1 MAEAQDEPDEM
12 PDDGG
17 ESISADD
24 VNRLDYLELAVASK
38 QRRKSVREFPRLL
51 ATAARLLWT
60 SGRRVALTTF
70 AVQGVSAVAIA
81 VQVILVKIV
90 LDRILASN
98 RASGSLRDA
107 LLPTVGLVLVNSLT
121 SVAAIVGGLQQR
133 LMAELVDRQV
143 QRQVLDVTQAVDLSD
158 FEDPDFYDQARRV
171 EVSATTRTLQVTQA
185 MIAVVTGG
193 IGMAAGVIAI
203 LALAPV
209 LLPLLLLSGIPLFV
223 VARRGGR
230 LEFAFAVK
238 QTMAQRQR
246 YYLTRVLTGRDQA
259 KEVRAFALGELLRN
273 RWDRSLANYLS
284 DLTLHLRRRTKL
296 ALLGNLLSGVLTA
309 AALAVAFSLVASG
322 QLSLSTAGAA
332 LFAVRLLA
340 GRVSS
345 VVTGVGAIYECAL
358 FLEDLQSF
366 LARRPAAIA
375 SRSTLPAPE
384 VFEEIRLDDVTYT
397 YPQAN
402 RPSLRHVDVT
412 LRRGQVIALVGEN
425 GSGKTTLAKLLAAL
439 YEPDEGAIR
448 WDGRDVRSFD
458 PDSLRRRIAVIFQDF
473 VRYQLSAH
481 DNIGLGYGEG
491 VSDEQVRAAAEN
503 SGAARL
509 LERLPAAYET
519 LLSKEYAGGVDLSL
533 GQWQRVALAR
543 AFIRDAPLVILD
555 EPSASL
561 DARAEHELFQKVRTL
576 LVGRTVLLISH
587 RFSTVL
593 TADHIYVLKEG
604 QVVEQGSHAELL
616 AAAGLYAE
624 LFTLQASAYLDRAGP
639 DLESLDEAAPH

>member
-1 MAEAQDEPDEM
+1 MAETQDGPDQM
-12 PDDGG
+12 PDDG
-17 ESISADD
+17 ERISADD
-24 VNRLDYLELAVASK
+24 VNRVDYVQLAVASK
-38 QRRKSVREFPRLL
+38 LRRKSMRELPRLL
-51 ATAARLLWT
+51 VSAAQLLWT
-60 SGRRVALTTF
+60 SGRRVAATTF
-70 AVQGVSAVAIA
+70 AVQGISALAIA
-81 VQVILVKIV
+81 VQVVLVKIV
-90 LDRILASN
+90 LDRILAAN
-98 RASGSLRDA
+98 RASGSIRDA
-107 LLPTVGLVLVNSLT
+107 LLPTIGLVLVNSLT
-121 SVAAIVGGLQQR
+121 SIAAIVGGLQQR
-133 LMAELVDRQV
+133 LMGELVDRQV

-171 EVSATTRTLQVTQA
+171 EFSATARTLQVTQA
-185 MIAVVTGG
+185 MVSVVTGG
-193 IGMAAGVIAI
+193 IGMAAGIIAI
-203 LALAPV
+203 VALAPV

-230 LEFAFAVK
+230 LEFAFAVQ
-238 QTMAQRQR
+238 QTMGQRQR
-246 YYLTRVLTGRDQA
+246 YYFTRVLTGRDQA
-259 KEVRAFALGELLRN
+259 KEVRAFALGELLRS
-273 RWDRSLANYLS
+273 RWDQSLARYLA
-284 DLTLHLRRRTKL
+284 DLTLHLRRRTRL
-296 ALLGNLLSGVLTA
+296 ALLGNLLSGLLTA
-309 AALAVAFSLVASG
+309 AALAVALSLVAKG
-322 QLSLSTAGAA
+322 QLSLSSAGAA

-340 GRVSS
+340 GRISS

-366 LARRPAAIA
+366 LARQPAAIA
-375 SRSTLPAPE
+375 SRSTLPAPK
-384 VFEEIRLDDVTYT
+384 VFEEIRLDGVTYT
-397 YPQAN
+397 YPQAS
-402 RPSLRHVDVT
+402 RPSLQHVDVT
-412 LRRGQVIALVGEN
+412 LRRGQVVALVGEN

-439 YEPDEGAIR
+439 YEPDEGAVR
-448 WDGRDVRSFD
+448 WDGRDIRSFD
-458 PDSLRRRIAVIFQDF
+458 PDSLRRRTAVIFQDF
-473 VRYQLSAH
+473 VRYQLSAR
-481 DNIGLGYGEG
+481 DNIGLGYGDG
-491 VSDEQVRAAAEN
+491 VSDEQVRAAAEK

-509 LERLPAAYET
+509 LERLPAGYET

-576 LVGRTVLLISH
+576 LGGRTVLLISH

-593 TADHIYVLKEG
+593 TADRIYVLKDG